1 VVIGLREQ
9 WASYRNSLWLLAQ
22 YERWGANM
30 RAAVGALMLLVIP
43 AAPLA
48 ILYASVYV
56 VDTRVA
62 QLVLGA
68 LLIAATTT
76 SGWLWKRRLWERPV
90 INQLARWQS
99 HDPEMSEVG
108 VAVADADVRQASIV
122 LMQAHLYP
130 VVSRSSNRIPDA
142 PDLDYYLGVA
152 LPSILP
158 RVEFDEVAERTRDAL
173 RQAGIRARVVGV
185 DVP

>member
-1 VVIGLREQ
+1 MGLREQ
-9 WASYRNSLWLLAQ
+9 WATYRNSLWLLTQ
-22 YERWGANM
+22 YERWGANL
-30 RAAVGALMLLVIP
+30 RAAVGALTLLMIP
-43 AAPLA
+43 AVPLA

-76 SGWLWKRRLWERPV
+76 SGWLWKHRLWERPV
-90 INQLARWQS
+90 VSRLAEWQS

-108 VAVADADVRQASIV
+108 VAVSDADVRRASIV

>member
-1 VVIGLREQ
+1 MSLREQ
-9 WASYRNSLWLLAQ
+9 WTSYRNSLWLLAQ
-22 YERWGANM
+22 YERWGANL
-30 RAAVGALMLLVIP
+30 RAAVGALTLLMIP
-43 AAPLA
+43 VVPLA
-48 ILYASVYV
+48 ILYASVYL
-56 VDTRVA
+56 VDTRGA
-62 QLVLGA
+62 QLALGA

-90 INQLARWQS
+90 ISRLTEWQS
-99 HDPEMSEVG
+99 YDPEMSEVG
-108 VAVADADVRQASIV
+108 VALADADARWASIM
-122 LMQAHLYP
+122 LMRAHLYP

>member
-30 RAAVGALMLLVIP
+30 RAAVGALTLLTIP
-43 AAPLA
+43 AVPLA

-56 VDTRVA
+56 VDTRGA

-68 LLIAATTT
+68 LLIAATST

-90 INQLARWQS
+90 ISRLSEWQS
-99 HDPEMSEVG
+99 HSPEMSEVG
-108 VAVADADVRQASIV
+108 VALADADVRQASIV
-122 LMQAHLYP
+122 LMRAHLYP
-130 VVSRSSNRIPDA
+130 LYSRSNRIPDA
-142 PDLDYYLGVA
+142 PELDCYLAVA
-152 LPSILP
+152 LPLILP
-158 RVEFDEVAERTRDAL
+158 QVEFEEVSQRTRDAL